1 MHRTKPLA
9 VISCAACLLAQLL
22 CGCSKKVENRLVIWT
37 DNSEFVQYAE
47 IYNESHKTKA
57 VLVYKEDLA
66 ASLPPMRDELM
77 PDVIAG
83 SWLRNSRVKRN
94 FVPLDFL
101 FERRYLTSS
110 AFYSVLLEAG
120 TTSHRQYLLPVN
132 FNLPAIIF
140 SAENEDRLET
150 SYTISLEQLR
160 KTGATYNKKNK
171 KDKYTAI
178 GFAPQSSRQFLY
190 TVAKMKRADFRQGA
204 GNSFLW
210 NQDALSESISFLKEW
225 ISTENPSPAVEN
237 DFVYKYLSETDDKR
251 VTGGRTLFSY
261 MTSDKLFQLSKE
273 QLSQLGFRWLENEGT
288 IPVEDSMIMTGIS
301 AKSAHKADAAEFIS
315 WLFTPDTQRSIM
327 ERKARM
333 NLNNMQFGIAGG
345 FSAVKDVTEQILPV
359 YYTQLLT
366 NIPQADSFY
375 VSSKKPRNWEQI
387 KANAV
392 IPYITESVAAV
403 SDKKTATLE
412 ERYAELKKQGY

>member
-225 ISTENPSPAVEN
+225 ISTENTSPAVEN

>member
-1 MHRTKPLA
+1 
-9 VISCAACLLAQLL
+9 
-22 CGCSKKVENRLVIWT
+22 
-37 DNSEFVQYAE
+37 
-47 IYNESHKTKA
+47 
-57 VLVYKEDLA
+57 
-66 ASLPPMRDELM
+66 
-77 PDVIAG
+77 
-83 SWLRNSRVKRN
+83 
-94 FVPLDFL
+94 
-101 FERRYLTSS
+101 
-110 AFYSVLLEAG
+110 
-120 TTSHRQYLLPVN
+120 
-132 FNLPAIIF
+132 
-140 SAENEDRLET
+140 
-150 SYTISLEQLR
+150 
-160 KTGATYNKKNK
+160 
-171 KDKYTAI
+171 
-178 GFAPQSSRQFLY
+178 
-190 TVAKMKRADFRQGA
+190 MKRADFRQGA

-225 ISTENPSPAVEN
+225 ISTENTSPAVEN